1 MIIWRNNQIKKNKRM
16 SGKREMISLVILTV
30 VSLRILLKISYFT
43 WIKLLAPNLGL
54 GIDLKSQGRWA
65 VITGGTDGIGKAYA
79 KALAAKGLD
88 IVLVSRSLIKLRNVE
103 TEIKEKYGVETRII
117 EADLTKVQEV
127 YSKIATVIEELE
139 VGILI
144 NNAAMSYDYPELM
157 TEVPEELL
165 NQILQIN
172 VAGLTGVT
180 RVVLPGMI
188 KRKKGV
194 VINISSVMGDLIS
207 PYLTVYAASKAYVI
221 KFSADLAAEL
231 SSSGITVQCIIP
243 GPVATKMLKTKST
256 NWMIPTADDFSQ
268 SSLKTVG
275 IESLTTG
282 YFSHHL
288 FYAFGKTVAWVYEKG
303 AIQITRQAMFKLKN
317 NYLKYKMMKQQ
328 KMEMIAK
335 NDALI

>member
-1 MIIWRNNQIKKNKRM
+1 M
-16 SGKREMISLVILTV
+16 SGKREKISLVILAA
-30 VSLRILLKISYFT
+30 VSFRILFKVSYFT

-117 EADLTKVQEV
+117 EADLTKGQEV
-127 YSKIATVIEELE
+127 YSKIAAVIEELE

-144 NNAAMSYDYPELM
+144 NNAAMAYDYPELM
-157 TEVPEELL
+157 TEVPEETL
-165 NQILQIN
+165 NKIVQIN
-172 VAGLTGVT
+172 VAGVTGVT

-194 VINISSVMGDLIS
+194 VINISSITGDVLS
-207 PYLTVYAASKAYVI
+207 PYLTVYAASKAYII

-231 SSSGITVQCIIP
+231 FSSGITVQCIIP
-243 GPVATKMLKTKST
+243 GPVATKMLKIRST
-256 NWMIPTADDFSQ
+256 NWMITTPDNFAQ

-288 FYAFGKTVAWVYEKG
+288 LYACAKTLAWVYEKG
-303 AIQITRQAMFKLKN
+303 AIQLTSRTMFKLKN
-317 NYLKYKMMKQQ
+317 NYLKYKMMKQE
-328 KMEMIAK
+328 KMEKIEK